1 MLVPLGEPIEGHVGC
16 EVTSGAARSEVNGS
30 SMRIDME
37 YGILSFVTL

>member
-1 MLVPLGEPIEGHVGC
+1 MLVPLEEPIEGHVECKVMG
-16 EVTSGAARSEVNGS
+16 GAARSEVNGS